1 MVGKNSLIPAGEALQ
16 KPALHLLQH
25 PVVLLEDGFGPGRRH
40 LPNGTDGVV
49 GAHLFHVQVCDPVG
63 SEHIDILPVVG
74 LHPQLWKCLHHP
86 IQVLRRTG
94 RQIGLHQKFV
104 FLEVI
109 DGRPVGEDHRGIDG
123 GQMDIGSEGPVGAA
137 GGHGKTPPLGEEA
150 VQGLQIPPGHLTVAV
165 IQRVVKITDQQ
176 DTVEFSQRKNL
187 NSVSSA
193 ASAAERGRTERS
205 PERSG

>member
-1 MVGKNSLIPAGEALQ
+1 MDLSLFENFTED
-16 KPALHLLQH
+16 
-25 PVVLLEDGFGPGRRH
+25 LLEQAAIEILEEMGYSYAFGPDIAY
-40 LPNGTDGVV
+40 DGDSPERFNYKDV
-49 GAHLFHVQVCDPVG
+49 
-63 SEHIDILPVVG
+63 ILEQRV
-74 LHPQLWKCLHHP
+74 
-86 IQVLRRTG
+86 R
-94 RQIGLHQKFV
+94 
-104 FLEVI
+104 
-109 DGRPVGEDHRGIDG
+109 
-123 GQMDIGSEGPVGAA
+123 
-137 GGHGKTPPLGEEA
+137 EEA